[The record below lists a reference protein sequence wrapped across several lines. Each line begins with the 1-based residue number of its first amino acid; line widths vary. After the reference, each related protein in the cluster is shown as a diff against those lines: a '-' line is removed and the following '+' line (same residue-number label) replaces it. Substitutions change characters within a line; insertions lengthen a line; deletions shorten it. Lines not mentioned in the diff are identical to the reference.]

1 MLEPEFNRSKS
12 PICAALDSD
21 RGTPWHVRFR
31 ILAHLNG
38 GNCIVCSFCVFI
50 GIWLIFVDIFTQ
62 SNTKL
67 SLKGFLEVLSL
78 HLKWVCYLGS
88 QIGVL

>member
-1 MLEPEFNRSKS
+1 MGETAFF
-12 PICAALDSD
+12 AFF
-21 RGTPWHVRFR
+21 VF
-31 ILAHLNG
+31 
-38 GNCIVCSFCVFI
+38 FI